1 MLEEKTQLPVLGV
14 VPYLRV
20 DIEDEDS
27 LAPRLQSKSAVKPLD
42 AAVLRLPHISN
53 FTDFNPFESMEGV
66 SINETTGELTV
77 DSKAVLG
84 VISIKATDSQNTEIS
99 VQKDVKLQ
107 YTDLR
112 MAKEDLSEFKIDTS
126 VPVTENLNLI
136 TKGTLEV
143 QFLGVAVM
151 KT

>member
-1 MLEEKTQLPVLGV
+1 MVGRKTNWSVEPKE
-14 VPYLRV
+14 
-20 DIEDEDS
+20 I
-27 LAPRLQSKSAVKPLD
+27 
-42 AAVLRLPHISN
+42 
-53 FTDFNPFESMEGV
+53 ESMEGV

-126 VPVTENLNLI
+126 VPVTDNLNLI
-136 TKGTLEV
+136 TKGTFGSTISWRSSSEDIIKKDGTV
-143 QFLGVAVM
+143 IRPSREDKKVTITGV
-151 KT
+151 